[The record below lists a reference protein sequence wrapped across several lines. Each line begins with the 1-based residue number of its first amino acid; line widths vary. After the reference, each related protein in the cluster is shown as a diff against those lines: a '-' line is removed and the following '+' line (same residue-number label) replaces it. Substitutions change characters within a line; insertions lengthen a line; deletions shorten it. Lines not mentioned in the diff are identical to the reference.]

1 MNNGTRGAHFMA
13 RPVILAADGDSQV
26 LSVDSGEKA
35 LDILGK
41 LELRGDPIALDSSL
55 DGIRFVVRPTVER
68 RSIEEG

>member
-1 MNNGTRGAHFMA
+1 LNNGTRGAHFMA
-13 RPVILAADGDSQV
+13 RPVILAVDGDSQV

-68 RSIEEG
+68 RTIEEG

>member
-1 MNNGTRGAHFMA
+1 MA
-13 RPVILAADGDSQV
+13 RPVILAVDGDSQV

-68 RSIEEG
+68 RTIEEG

>member
-1 MNNGTRGAHFMA
+1 MA
-13 RPVILAADGDSQV
+13 RPVIPATDDPHILRP
-26 LSVDSGEKA
+26 DSGETA

>member
-1 MNNGTRGAHFMA
+1 MA
-13 RPVILAADGDSQV
+13 RPVILAVDGDSQV

-55 DGIRFVVRPTVER
+55 DGIRFVVRPTVQR
-68 RSIEEG
+68 RTIEEG